1 MIVRI
6 QQLEGER
13 RGCEVAALDAF
24 AGEMLCLGGEKAE
37 ERGNE
42 GDDKRVP
49 RGPCVSISDR
59 GSRGAGKCELC
70 YGLARLAGGVRKRG

>member
-49 RGPCVSISDR
+49 RGPRLSVSKR
-59 GSRGAGKCELC
+59 GSR
-70 YGLARLAGGVRKRG
+70 ARATVS